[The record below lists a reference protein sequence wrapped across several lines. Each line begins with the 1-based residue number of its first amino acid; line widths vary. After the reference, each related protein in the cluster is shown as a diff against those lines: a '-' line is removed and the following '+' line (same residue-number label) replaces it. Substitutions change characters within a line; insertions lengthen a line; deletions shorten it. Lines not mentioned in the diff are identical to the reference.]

1 MASSKKL
8 LDNGL
13 NEQSPITQ
21 DLKSEG
27 MDNMSD
33 KKNQKPMATPK
44 KSVSE
49 KGKDFTIC

>member
-13 NEQSPITQ
+13 NEQTPITQ

-27 MDNMSD
+27 MDNMGD
-33 KKNQKPMATPK
+33 PQGQKPVATPR

-49 KGKDFTIC
+49 KDKSFTIR